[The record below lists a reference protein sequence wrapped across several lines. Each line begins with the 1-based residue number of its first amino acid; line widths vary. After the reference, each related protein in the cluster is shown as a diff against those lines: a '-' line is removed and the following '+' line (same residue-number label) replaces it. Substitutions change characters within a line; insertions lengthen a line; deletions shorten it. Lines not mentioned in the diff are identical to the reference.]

1 MLPRVPRLTP
11 DSSWEAKAITVV
23 QSIKNKKVHTEMCVL
38 ESHTPCYIYNIQCT
52 FSMVYVIVIVIVGI
66 TYMYTMLYVQCTM
79 YI

>member
-38 ESHTPCYIYNIQCT
+38 ESHTCTPCYMYNVQCT
-52 FSMVYVIVIVIVGI
+52 FSMVYVIVIVGI
-66 TYMYTMLYVQCTM
+66 TYTVHLAWCM
-79 YI
+79 

>member
-38 ESHTPCYIYNIQCT
+38 QSHTPCYMYNVHVHLAWC
-52 FSMVYVIVIVIVGI
+52 MR
-66 TYMYTMLYVQCTM
+66 L
-79 YI
+79 

>member
-38 ESHTPCYIYNIQCT
+38 ESHTSCYMYNVQYT
-52 FSMVYVIVIVIVGI
+52 FSMVYVIVIVGI
-66 TYMYTMLYVQCTM
+66 TYTMLHVQCTM
-79 YI
+79 